1 MLGMMAGVVWHI
13 AGWYEHVVLKCKR
26 ITSGRCTAV
35 ESQYKIAAGVCQQQ
49 RQHWE
54 MDQFQ

>member
-54 MDQFQ
+54 MD